1 MPQIAYLNGRYVP
14 RAQARVRAEDRGYLF
29 GDGVYEVI
37 PVHAGKLVAA
47 DRHFQRLGRSLG
59 ELRIA
64 WPMKRAA
71 LEVVAREVIARNG
84 IQQGAVYI
92 QVTRGVAPR
101 DHKFPKDGV
110 PPGLFVTAKRTKPMP
125 AALLRDGAAVIT
137 VPDQRWGRCD
147 IKSLNLLPNVLAKQA
162 AAEQGAHEA
171 WLVDTDGNVTEGSST
186 SAWIVTAEGV
196 LATRPN
202 GTEILPGVT
211 RAIVVDV
218 VRELGLKLELR
229 PFSLEEA
236 HKAREAFI
244 TSTNNY
250 VLPITRIDGKPVGD
264 GKPGPTAQHL
274 RAAYLK
280 ATDRVPA

>member
-1 MPQIAYLNGRYVP
+1 MTQIAYLNGRYVP
-14 RAQARVRAEDRGYLF
+14 RAQARVRAEDRGFLF

-37 PVHAGKLVAA
+37 PVHAGKLIAA
-47 DRHFQRLGRSLG
+47 DRHFERLGRSLG

-71 LEVVAREVIARNG
+71 LEVVTREVVARNG
-84 IQQGAVYI
+84 VQQGGVYI

-101 DHKFPKDGV
+101 DHKFPKDV
-110 PPGLFVTAKRTKPMP
+110 APGLFIAAKRTKPLP
-125 AALLRDGAAVIT
+125 AALLRDGAPVIT

-162 AAEQGAHEA
+162 AAEQDAHEA
-171 WLVDTDGNVTEGSST
+171 WLVDEDGNITEGSST
-186 SAWIVTAEGV
+186 SAWIVTRDGV

-202 GTEILPGVT
+202 GNEILPGVT
-211 RAIVVDV
+211 RAIVVDM
-218 VRELGLKLELR
+218 VRDLGLKFELR

-236 HKAREAFI
+236 RQAREAFI

-250 VLPITRIDGKPVGD
+250 VLPITRIDGRPVGD
-264 GKPGPTAQHL
+264 GKPGPTAQRL
-274 RAAYLK
+274 RTAYLQ
-280 ATDRVPA
+280 ATGRSA